1 MMPKT
6 ETIDVVPAKYHSK
19 VMLGKV
25 STTLECQSW
34 EKLCV
39 PWFVR
44 DLGFGIW
51 DFYSS
56 IELTSVS

>member
-6 ETIDVVPAKYHSK
+6 ETTDVVPAKYPSK
-19 VMLGKV
+19 VKLGKV

-44 DLGFGIW
+44 DLGFGI
-51 DFYSS
+51 F
-56 IELTSVS
+56 IVV